1 MFNQIWKP
9 IKYHLLYEDGQYKT
23 YQIKELTD
31 ANVDMVN
38 LNISK
43 DKSVVVYISVQLL
56 IWCTDVCVFKS
67 VAFSCVRMIYTRG
80 TRMINKLHVECMS
93 VD

>member
-1 MFNQIWKP
+1 MFNQIWKL
-9 IKYHLLYEDGQYKT
+9 IKYHLLYEDGQYKI

-43 DKSVVVYISVQLL
+43 SVIVYISILLL
-56 IWCTDVCVFKS
+56 IWCSDFCVFKS
-67 VAFSCVRMIYTRG
+67 VSFSCVRMIC
-80 TRMINKLHVECMS
+80 I
-93 VD
+93 